1 MGYQVSVILK
11 NGNQYGFHLSE
22 EEVAAFDVSAAC
34 DWIGDAFSE
43 ADLEP
48 PSPAGKI
55 MLIDQVMMLALERK
69 PADWVAPTTE
79 LRKFLAAVVRAM
91 GRPTVT
97 IDLLNYR
104 I

>member
-1 MGYQVSVILK
+1 MDYQINVVLK
-11 NGNQYGFHLSE
+11 NNKQYGFHLGE
-22 EEVAAFDVSAAC
+22 EDVAVFDVSSAC

-55 MLIDQVMMLALERK
+55 LLIDQIMMLALERK
-69 PADWVAPTTE
+69 PADWAAPTAE
-79 LRKFLAAVVRAM
+79 LRKFLAAVVKAI